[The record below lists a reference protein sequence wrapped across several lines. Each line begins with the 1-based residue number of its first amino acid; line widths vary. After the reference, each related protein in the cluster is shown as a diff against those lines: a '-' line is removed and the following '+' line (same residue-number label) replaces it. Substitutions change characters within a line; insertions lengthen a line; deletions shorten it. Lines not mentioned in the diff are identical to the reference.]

1 MGLPSPSLGLV
12 PSSPLASLCME
23 AKEAFYGGE
32 NFKPEREALSR
43 VG

>member
-1 MGLPSPSLGLV
+1 MGLPSPSFGLV
-12 PSSPLASLCME
+12 PSSPLTNLCME